1 MVKCVVFDFD
11 GTLVKSNEIKRRTFY
26 EVTKNLVDADILLD
40 KILSYPDSGDRYDI
54 FDTLIIELKLDR
66 EVFVS
71 ASKLSDSYT
80 KICEYEISRAPEI
93 NGAVKT
99 LKKLRSLGISVFIS
113 SATPEVTLQ
122 KIISMRGWKDMIN
135 MALGSPDSKIDHLQT
150 ILTKNKYSISEVVY
164 VGDSEIDRDAALLVG
179 CRFVGIGKDWSRFSS
194 KPSTLLNTLENFTT
208 ELKL

>member
-93 NGAVKT
+93 KGVVKT
-99 LKKLRSLGISVFIS
+99 IKELRSLGVKVFIS
-113 SATPEVTLQ
+113 SATPEITLQ
-122 KIISMRGWKDMIN
+122 KIIDMRGWKEMID
-135 MALGSPDSKIDHLQT
+135 MALGSPDSKTDHLQT
-150 ILTKNKYSISEVVY
+150 ILTENKYSISEVVY
-164 VGDSEIDRDAALLVG
+164 VGDSEIDRDSALLVG

-194 KPSTLLNTLENFTT
+194 KPSTLLNTLENFIT

>member
-54 FDTLIIELKLDR
+54 FDTLIIELKLVR

-122 KIISMRGWKDMIN
+122 KIISMRGWGNIVDN
-135 MALGSPDSKIDHLQT
+135 VLGSPDSKLDHLQR
-150 ILTKNKYSISEVVY
+150 ILTENKYSISEVIY
-164 VGDSEIDRDAALLVG
+164 VGDSEIDREVALLVG
-179 CRFVGIGKDWSRFSS
+179 CKFIGLGKDWSRFSS

>member
-1 MVKCVVFDFD
+1 MIKCVVFDFD
-11 GTLVKSNEIKRRTFY
+11 GTLIESNEIKRRTFY

-93 NGAVKT
+93 KGAVKT
-99 LKKLRSLGISVFIS
+99 IKELRSLGVKIFIS
-113 SATPEVTLQ
+113 SATPEITLQ
-122 KIISMRGWKDMIN
+122 KIIDMRGWKDMIN

-164 VGDSEIDRDAALLVG
+164 VGDSEVDRDAALLVG

>member
-1 MVKCVVFDFD
+1 MIKCVVFDFD
-11 GTLVKSNEIKRRTFY
+11 GTLVESNEIKRRTFY

-93 NGAVKT
+93 KGAVKT
-99 LKKLRSLGISVFIS
+99 IKELRSLGVKIFIS
-113 SATPEVTLQ
+113 SATPEITLQ
-122 KIISMRGWKDMIN
+122 KIIDMRGWKDMIN

>member
-11 GTLVKSNEIKRRTFY
+11 GTLVKSNEIKRRAFY
-26 EVTKNLVDADILLD
+26 EVTKNLVDAGILLD

-54 FDTLIIELKLDR
+54 FDTLIIELKLVR

-93 NGAVKT
+93 KGAVKT
-99 LKKLRSLGISVFIS
+99 IKELRSLGVKIFIS
-113 SATPEVTLQ
+113 SATPEITLQ
-122 KIISMRGWKDMIN
+122 KIIDMRGWKDMIN

>member
-93 NGAVKT
+93 KGAVKT
-99 LKKLRSLGISVFIS
+99 IKELRSLGVKIFIS
-113 SATPEVTLQ
+113 SATPEITLQ
-122 KIISMRGWKDMIN
+122 KIIDMRGWKEMID
-135 MALGSPDSKIDHLQT
+135 MALGSPDSKTDHLQT
-150 ILTKNKYSISEVVY
+150 ILTENKYSISEVVY

-194 KPSTLLNTLENFTT
+194 KPSTLLNTLENFIT

>member
-54 FDTLIIELKLDR
+54 FDTLIIELKLVR

-93 NGAVKT
+93 KGAVKT
-99 LKKLRSLGISVFIS
+99 IKELRSLGVKIFIS
-113 SATPEVTLQ
+113 SATPEITLQ
-122 KIISMRGWKDMIN
+122 KIIDMRGWKDMIN

-164 VGDSEIDRDAALLVG
+164 VGDSEVDRDAALLVG

>member
-11 GTLVKSNEIKRRTFY
+11 GTLVGSNEIKRRTFY

-40 KILSYPDSGDRYDI
+40 KILSSPDSGDRYDI

-80 KICEYEISRAPEI
+80 QICEYEISRAPEI
-93 NGAVKT
+93 KGAVKT
-99 LKKLRSLGISVFIS
+99 IKELRSLGVKIFIS
-113 SATPEVTLQ
+113 SATPQITLQ
-122 KIISMRGWKDMIN
+122 KIIDMRGWKEMID

-150 ILTKNKYSISEVVY
+150 ILTENKYSISEVVY

>member
-1 MVKCVVFDFD
+1 MIKCVVFDFD
-11 GTLVKSNEIKRRTFY
+11 GTLIESNEIKRRTFY

-54 FDTLIIELKLDR
+54 FDTLIIELKLVR

-93 NGAVKT
+93 KGAVKT
-99 LKKLRSLGISVFIS
+99 IKELRSLGVKIFIS
-113 SATPEVTLQ
+113 SATPEITLQ
-122 KIISMRGWKDMIN
+122 KIIDMRGWKDMIN